1 MKKLTEDKILAYIE
15 AHLGMEY
22 RQEDFAEAFGYSI
35 DHFRHLFRMYYD
47 TPLGEYIRRRR
58 LLQAAKRIGD
68 GGRIVDIAPLYG
80 FETAAG
86 FAKAFKKEF
95 GFPASELKKQD
106 NIRLDVLPEPEYDRN
121 KIRILFLDTPQIRVV
136 GKSVIPEGGA
146 DTDLLEEVAYWLDH
160 EFPETDPAV
169 LAEMETFKDDH
180 IAMWYHPPDS
190 QEITYLMG
198 PVVKKVTCVPRGFI
212 PVTMPG
218 RHYAVF
224 ETKQDSDKKELAETV
239 RYLCKYIFNKWVP
252 ANDVIVDRMGF
263 TFERYHGN
271 KVSVYLPLR

>member
-68 GGRIVDIAPLYG
+68 GGQIVDIAPLYG

-121 KIRILFLDTPQIRVV
+121 
-136 GKSVIPEGGA
+136 
-146 DTDLLEEVAYWLDH
+146 
-160 EFPETDPAV
+160 
-169 LAEMETFKDDH
+169 
-180 IAMWYHPPDS
+180 
-190 QEITYLMG
+190 
-198 PVVKKVTCVPRGFI
+198 
-212 PVTMPG
+212 
-218 RHYAVF
+218 
-224 ETKQDSDKKELAETV
+224 
-239 RYLCKYIFNKWVP
+239 
-252 ANDVIVDRMGF
+252 
-263 TFERYHGN
+263 
-271 KVSVYLPLR
+271 